1 MEENACCVVFYLC
14 LLFKG
19 VLVKRAD
26 GADEVFGREFARFII
41 SPEGIEKFT
50 FLCYNQFD
58 ILEFNGGKDALYN
71 EIKSSEDIKNFLEK
85 TNMLHDGY
93 IIDAQYKYY
102 GIEKTEDGLCFCP
115 EEKKLTLRILVTSI
129 FNTVVELEFENILDW
144 QMKSDTDYIF
154 STFVDF
160 MEPKR
165 IVWSSAFFTN
175 MDSIKNNS
183 YVIAKSMKWRMVG
196 EF

>member
-1 MEENACCVVFYLC
+1 M
-14 LLFKG
+14 
-19 VLVKRAD
+19 
-26 GADEVFGREFARFII
+26 
-41 SPEGIEKFT
+41 
-50 FLCYNQFD
+50 
-58 ILEFNGGKDALYN
+58 YN
-71 EIKSSEDIKNFLEK
+71 EIKSSEDIKDFLEK

-93 IIDAQYKYY
+93 IIDAHYKYY
-102 GIEKTEDGLCFCP
+102 GIEKTEDRLCFCP
-115 EEKKLTLRILVTSI
+115 EQNKLTLQILVTSI
-129 FNTVVELEFENILDW
+129 FNTVVEIEFENILDW

-160 MEPKR
+160 MEPER
-165 IVWSSAFFTN
+165 IVWSGEYFTN